1 MRNGPGAGKREAAAA
16 AKQQALF
23 ERIPQ
28 GSLVTAIAEVVSD
41 PNLRSI
47 RVGRRIVARLP
58 REEVDRIGVRE
69 GDAWDEQ
76 LELRIGE
83 ALRLERAR
91 MVASR
96 ALERRP
102 LSRREVATR
111 LMRQGF
117 EAAIANRAADDA
129 LRAGLIDERAYAE
142 AVIRST
148 THSRPAGRRLLE
160 SKLMARGIGM
170 QTARDAAADAVKD
183 RDAFADA
190 LALAR
195 AKRRTLPPGLDA
207 KAGTRRLVGLLARR
221 GFDAGVAFRAAREAL
236 DFREGQEEDPD

>member
-1 MRNGPGAGKREAAAA
+1 MRNGPGASKREEAAA
-16 AKQQALF
+16 AKQRALF
-23 ERIPQ
+23 DRIPE

-47 RVGRRIVARLP
+47 RVGRRVVARLP
-58 REEVDRIGVRE
+58 REVVEGLGVRE
-69 GDAWDEQ
+69 GDAWGEQ
-76 LELRIGE
+76 LAGRVAE
-83 ALRLERAR
+83 AMQLERAR

-96 ALERRP
+96 SLGRRP
-102 LSRREVATR
+102 LSRREVVTR

-117 EAAIANRAADDA
+117 DAGIANRAADDA

-142 AVIRST
+142 AVIRSA

-170 QTARDAAADAVKD
+170 ETAREAAADAVRD

-190 LALAR
+190 LALAKS
-195 AKRRTLPPGLDA
+195 KRRTLPAGLDA
-207 KAGTRRLVGLLARR
+207 RAGARRLVGLLARR

-236 DFREGQEEDPD
+236 DLREASEEDPD